1 LLGID
6 LGRYRDRIGFLAASL
21 SVVKLDQH
29 GPLLEILGDRAHLDE
44 SLRVRSGT

>member
-1 LLGID
+1 MSLRLYLLRHGET
-6 LGRYRDRIGFLAASL
+6 

-44 SLRVRSGT
+44 NLRTRSGT